1 MDDRFLTRF
10 WLRCEQPD
18 PFVSADELQWI
29 PPAEVEPLLRQG
41 ILREA
46 ASASNTVCEMCDDG
60 HAAEI
65 VWVQN
70 AESGKL
76 RPYAPC
82 PEYGGAPIDP
92 ERLRR
97 WAVDLDAIAAELR
110 RQLNL
115 TGPEATLAPGR
126 LWALGRRHLANRWRD
141 FFFVAGAT
149 RPDAHQVWDR
159 CPQIE
164 EAPSPV
170 ILVPAMAPAGFAT
183 PTIRLANLTTITDAG
198 LTLDLEYLAASLPRD
213 TRASAPKSIT
223 SFPVPEDATWDELK
237 LTVRE
242 HSMLAEIRGARHEF
256 GFEDLGMSGSGDRL
270 WGLLCAFARLNG
282 RLPGVSRD
290 SKEIEP
296 ATFRKQV
303 SDLRHLLSTVFPI
316 TGTPIPAVRGAGGYR
331 TLFHISLDRRDGFPV
346 QPERWDVCCFT
357 ELRDGRIAISVRTK
371 EVFAARTRDGETQRL
386 TATEA
391 GERDG
396 LRSEIYDLRTLG
408 LGSES
413 GRPTSEGRV
422 FVALLRA
429 GGKLYRRGDDKDI
442 LRLGERLRRW
452 MAVDS
457 GPFQFAPSR
466 RLWTATFEC
475 GTEAER

>member
-1 MDDRFLTRF
+1 M
-10 WLRCEQPD
+10 P
-18 PFVSADELQWI
+18 SAVNKAVFGWSQALVRGQGPRNI
-29 PPAEVEPLLRQG
+29 FNPAAISIHGVHSHPPRK
-41 ILREA
+41 
-46 ASASNTVCEMCDDG
+46 S
-60 HAAEI
+60 
-65 VWVQN
+65 W
-70 AESGKL
+70 
-76 RPYAPC
+76 
-82 PEYGGAPIDP
+82 GA
-92 ERLRR
+92 RLHRR
-97 WAVDLDAIAAELR
+97 
-110 RQLNL
+110 
-115 TGPEATLAPGR
+115 LAGCGEGR
-126 LWALGRRHLANRWRD
+126 L
-141 FFFVAGAT
+141 
-149 RPDAHQVWDR
+149 
-159 CPQIE
+159 IE
-164 EAPSPV
+164 
-170 ILVPAMAPAGFAT
+170 
-183 PTIRLANLTTITDAG
+183 
-198 LTLDLEYLAASLPRD
+198 LPC
-213 TRASAPKSIT
+213 
-223 SFPVPEDATWDELK
+223 EDATWDELK

-256 GFEDLGMSGSGDRL
+256 GFDDLGMSGSGDRL

-316 TGTPIPAVRGAGGYR
+316 TGKPIPAVRGAGGYR

-346 QPERWDVCCFT
+346 QPERWDACCFT

-371 EVFAARTRDGETQRL
+371 EVSAARTRDGETQRL

-452 MAVDS
+452 MGVDS

-475 GTEAER
+475 GTEPER

>member
-1 MDDRFLTRF
+1 MEDRFVTQF

-18 PFVSADELQWI
+18 PCFSADELQWI
-29 PPAEVEPLLRQG
+29 PAEEVEPLLRQG

-46 ASASNTVCEMCDDG
+46 APAKAAVCEMCDDG
-60 HAAEI
+60 HESEI

-70 AESGKL
+70 AESRKL
-76 RPYAPC
+76 RPYVPC

-115 TGPEATLAPGR
+115 TGPPATLVPGR
-126 LWALGRRHLANRWRD
+126 VWALGRRHLANRWRD

-149 RPDAHQVWDR
+149 RPDAHHVWDR

-170 ILVPAMAPAGFAT
+170 ILVPAMAPIGRTAPA
-183 PTIRLANLTTITDAG
+183 IRLTNLTTLNETG
-198 LTLDLEYLAASLPRD
+198 LMLDVDYLAESLPRD
-213 TRASAPKSIT
+213 TKAAAPRSIT
-223 SFPVPEDATWDELK
+223 SFPVPENATWDELK

-242 HSMLAEIRGARHEF
+242 HSLLAELREDRREF
-256 GFEDLGMSGSGDRL
+256 GFEDMKMSGPNDRL

-316 TGTPIPAVRGAGGYR
+316 PGEPIPAVRGAGGYR
-331 TLFHISLDRRDGFPV
+331 TLFQISLDRRDGFPI
-346 QPERWDVCCFT
+346 QPHSWDECSFT
-357 ELRDGRIAISVRTK
+357 ELRDGRIAITVKTS
-371 EVFAARTRDGETQRL
+371 EVFAAWSRSDDTAVEAAQRQSDH
-386 TATEA
+386 TE
-391 GERDG
+391 
-396 LRSEIYDLRTLG
+396 ICDLRTLG
-408 LGSES
+408 LADQA
-413 GRPTSEGRV
+413 GRPTAEGRT
-422 FVALLRA
+422 LLEFLRN
-429 GGKLYRRGDDKDI
+429 GGKLTQRGDDKV
-442 LRLGERLRRW
+442 LRLAQRLRDW
-452 MAVDS
+452 MDLQS
-457 GPFQFAPSR
+457 PPFQFSPSR
-466 RLWTATFEC
+466 KMWVAGFDC
-475 GTEAER
+475 GTLSARSV